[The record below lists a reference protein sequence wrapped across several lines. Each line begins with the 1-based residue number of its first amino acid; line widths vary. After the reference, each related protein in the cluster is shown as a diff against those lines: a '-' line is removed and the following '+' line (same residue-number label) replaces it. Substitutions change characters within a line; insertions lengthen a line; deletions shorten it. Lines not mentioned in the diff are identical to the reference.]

1 MLLKLVSTTAAEVAK
16 ETGIAALIDF
26 TQKAVEAAP
35 AVVKNYNAE
44 FSHQLVDTG
53 DQLVVIALEFLHPLK
68 NTLRIRVGLI
78 RLCEH
83 FCQRQKAV
91 EAAPAVVKNYNGAIE
106 TINASK
112 EYYTKLL
119 EATGN
124 V

>member
-1 MLLKLVSTTAAEVAK
+1 MGRLNVDPEEMCKSLNTFLGTFQEMQNNYLKMVDTAAEVAK

-26 TQKAVEAAP
+26 T
-35 AVVKNYNAE
+35 
-44 FSHQLVDTG
+44 
-53 DQLVVIALEFLHPLK
+53 
-68 NTLRIRVGLI
+68 
-78 RLCEH
+78 
-83 FCQRQKAV
+83 QKAV